1 MNNKSYEHILNPDN
15 FQIDEREV
23 LDFIILIKEYSKR
36 VYFYN
41 KKNKID
47 GTWYDL
53 LKSDETFLIA
63 EISKF
68 DISSFSVKRVN
79 LIKKYDEAFSL
90 TEKKHIFNAFFNTAL
105 SLFEQ
110 INGWYLEALKNNL
123 TQESSLIEI
132 ELETAIQDK
141 FSPLLK
147 DFISIT
153 KEFFKNNLV
162 EQDASNKFKEFHAI
176 WKLDVLLLE
185 VALKQLTLMPIK

>member
-68 DISSFSVKRVN
+68 HISSFSVKRVN

-90 TEKKHIFNAFFNTAL
+90 T
-105 SLFEQ
+105 
-110 INGWYLEALKNNL
+110 
-123 TQESSLIEI
+123 
-132 ELETAIQDK
+132 
-141 FSPLLK
+141 
-147 DFISIT
+147 
-153 KEFFKNNLV
+153 
-162 EQDASNKFKEFHAI
+162 
-176 WKLDVLLLE
+176 
-185 VALKQLTLMPIK
+185 